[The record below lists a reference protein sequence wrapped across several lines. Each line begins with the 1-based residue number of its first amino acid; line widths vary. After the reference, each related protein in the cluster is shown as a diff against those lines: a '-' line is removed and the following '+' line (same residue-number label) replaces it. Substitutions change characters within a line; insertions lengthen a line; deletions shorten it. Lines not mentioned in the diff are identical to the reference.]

1 MNWTLLAGSL
11 AGVLGLAAVAK
22 LLGLGGGELA
32 SEKDAMA
39 IAEAELP
46 GFVAVS
52 AELAE
57 DRQSA
62 VVRGSDG
69 SDLHLR
75 RHGAQ
80 FVVDRTPVRSS
91 RALRRRLR
99 RRSG

>member
-1 MNWTLLAGSL
+1 MNWALLAGSL
-11 AGVLGLAAVAK
+11 GGVLFLALVAWA
-22 LLGLGGGELA
+22 LGLGGGELA
-32 SEKDAMA
+32 DEGEAMR

-62 VVRGSDG
+62 VMTGADDTRVR
-69 SDLHLR
+69 LR

-80 FVVDRTPVRSS
+80 FVAET
-91 RALRRRLR
+91 LH
-99 RRSG
+99 

>member
-11 AGVLGLAAVAK
+11 AGVLGLAAIAR

-46 GFVAVS
+46 GFVAIS

-62 VVRGSDG
+62 VVHGANGAELR
-69 SDLHLR
+69 LR

-80 FVVDRTPVRSS
+80 FVIDRQ
-91 RALRRRLR
+91 
-99 RRSG
+99 

>member
-1 MNWTLLAGSL
+1 MNWPLLAGSL

-46 GFVAVS
+46 GFIAVS
-52 AELAE
+52 AKLAD

-62 VVRGSDG
+62 VVRGADG
-69 SDLHLR
+69 TELRLR

-80 FVVDRTPVRSS
+80 FVADRP
-91 RALRRRLR
+91 
-99 RRSG
+99 